1 MQNATINQIAVTRKN
16 KIMSNSR
23 QYWQSVEQLDNNEEF
38 VAKNNNEFQEEL
50 PLDQFLEKEELST
63 SSTSRRDFLKF
74 VGFSVSAATLAA
86 CEAPVMKSIPYVI
99 KPEEITPGVANYYAS
114 AYFDGFDFA
123 PILVKTREG
132 RPIHIEGNKDSKLT
146 NGGVNARVNSSLLSL
161 YDEARV
167 RNPRLK
173 GEETK
178 WSKVD
183 KAVKDS
189 LGSAK
194 NVRILSN
201 TIASPSTQAAID
213 LFASKLGSEESAV
226 NFKHVTYDES
236 SSAGIINANNNSFG
250 KAVIPNYN
258 FDKANVIVAF
268 GADFLSTWLHS
279 SQYATAYGK
288 HRAPEHGKMSRH
300 YQFESTFSLTG
311 TNADIRGAVKPNEI
325 GLAVIDLYNAVAK
338 LTGAAS
344 VKGAKYDD
352 DNNVS
357 TKIQN
362 AAKDLVS
369 NKGAALV
376 VSGSND
382 VATQELVNG
391 INNMINSY
399 GSTIEI
405 DKPLNIRKGN
415 DTDFIELVKEMEAG
429 EVDALFIYG
438 VNPVY
443 SAPSD
448 LNFTTALA
456 KVKTSVS
463 FSSFAD
469 ETASVTTV
477 LAPDNHFFENWNDY
491 TPVAGSVYMAQPV
504 IRPLFSK
511 SAAHQGT
518 RQAQESLLRFV
529 KVKTSFYDFMRD
541 NWSNTIL
548 PNQSKY
554 STLDTLWNNTVHDGF
569 AEYTPVATP
578 STLQETVPTEA
589 SVSASNVIKS
599 SKVTG
604 MVAELYTETN
614 MGIGNQANNPW
625 LQELP
630 NVITKVTWDNYVA
643 MNPEDCRENGYA
655 TNYGQK
661 LPASLVN
668 VTIGGSTVKLP
679 VIATPGQKRGA
690 VSISLGYGRTNA
702 GKVVEQGDML
712 AADGVTKT
720 IGANVFPAVSTKN
733 GTFNYYVNVIIEN
746 ANEEYPVGLAQT
758 HFTEMDRKIVNETSI
773 GTFLKGKDTYNPDP
787 TVVDSYG
794 KTQKIEKLDLW
805 EAQDIKNGHRWGMT
819 IDLSKCIGCNSC
831 VTSCH
836 SENNVPVVG
845 KDEVRRNRIMS
856 WLRIDRYFSSDMSK
870 ATAGDTGVIDMYSQM
885 ENPSAYPEAVHQP
898 VMCQQCNHA
907 PCETVCPVA
916 ATTHSD
922 EGLNQM
928 TYNRCIGTRY
938 CANNCPYKV
947 RRFNWFNYVADSK
960 FTDVNPSQNDLARM
974 VLNPDVVVRARG
986 VMEKCSFCVQR
997 IQLGKLDAKKEGR
1010 TVRDGEIL
1018 SACASVCPTNA
1029 IQFGDLN
1036 DDHTMVNKTSE
1047 DERSYHLLEEV
1058 GTQPN
1063 VFYLTKVRNVEGER
1077 IPAGIGHG
1085 ASHDT
1090 HEDHGHEESEHPA
1103 ESNTHSD
1110 EHAAH

>member
-1 MQNATINQIAVTRKN
+1 
-16 KIMSNSR
+16 MSNSR

-38 VAKNNNEFQEEL
+38 VAKNSNEFQEEL

-86 CEAPVMKSIPYVI
+86 CEAPVMKSIPYVV

-114 AYFDGFDFA
+114 AYYDGFDFA

-132 RPIHIEGNKDSKLT
+132 RPIHIEGNKESKLT

-167 RNPRLK
+167 RNPRIN

-183 KAVKDS
+183 KAVKAS
-189 LGSAK
+189 LASAK
-194 NVRILSN
+194 NVRVLTHS
-201 TIASPSTQAAID
+201 IASPSTQAAID
-213 LFASKLGSEESAV
+213 LFAANLGTEEAPV

-236 SSAGIINANNNSFG
+236 SSAGIIHANKNYFG
-250 KAVIPNYN
+250 KAVVPNYN
-258 FDKANVIVAF
+258 FDKANIIVSF
-268 GADFLSTWLHS
+268 GADFLTTWLNAN
-279 SQYATAYGK
+279 QYAAAYGL
-288 HRAPEHGKMSRH
+288 HRSPKNGEMSRH
-300 YQFESTFSLTG
+300 YQFEGNFSLTG

-338 LTGAAS
+338 LTGGSS

-352 DNNVS
+352 DNNVAA
-357 TKIQN
+357 KIKN
-362 AAKDLVS
+362 AAKDLVA

-391 INNMINSY
+391 INQMIGSY
-399 GSTIEI
+399 NSTIEI

-415 DTDFIELVKEMEAG
+415 DTDFIDLVKEMKSG
-429 EVDALFIYG
+429 EVDTLLVYG

-443 SAPSD
+443 SAPAD
-448 LNFTTALA
+448 LGFAAAMA

-463 FSSFAD
+463 FSTFAD
-469 ETASVTTV
+469 ETGSSTTI
-477 LAPDNHFFENWNDY
+477 LAPDNHYFENWNDY
-491 TPVAGSVYMAQPV
+491 SPVAGSVYMAQPV
-504 IRPLFSK
+504 IRPLFAK
-511 SAAHQGT
+511 STAHQGT

-529 KVKTSFYDFMRD
+529 KVKTSFYDFMKET
-541 NWSNTIL
+541 WSSAIL
-548 PNQSKY
+548 PNQTKY
-554 STLDTLWNNTVHDGF
+554 STLEKLWNNTVHDGF
-569 AEYTPVATP
+569 AEFTPAPVP
-578 STLQETVPTEA
+578 MTLEMAIPTAA
-589 SVSASNVIKS
+589 SVSAANVAKN
-599 SKVTG
+599 SKASG

-643 MNPEDCRENGYA
+643 MNPEDCKTNGYA
-655 TNYGQK
+655 TNYGQQ

-668 VTIGGSTVKLP
+668 VTIAGTTMKLP
-679 VIATPGQKRGA
+679 VIATPGQKMGA
-690 VSISLGYGRTNA
+690 VSIALGYGRTNA

-720 IGANVFPAVSTKN
+720 IGANVFPGVTTKN
-733 GTFNYYVNVIIEN
+733 GTFNYYVDVQIEN

-758 HFTEMDRKIVNETSI
+758 HFTEMDRKIVNETSLE
-773 GTFLKGKDTYNPDP
+773 TYLKGKNTYNPDP
-787 TVVDSYG
+787 TVVDAYG
-794 KTQKIEKLDLW
+794 VTQKVEKLDLW
-805 EAQDIKNGHRWGMT
+805 APQDIKNGHRWGMT
-819 IDLSKCIGCNSC
+819 IDLSTCIGCNAC
-831 VTSCH
+831 VTACH

-870 ATAGDTGVIDMYSQM
+870 ATSGDKGIIDMYAEM
-885 ENPSAYPEAVHQP
+885 EVPSAYPEAVHQA

-947 RRFNWFNYVADSK
+947 RRFNWFNYVGDSK

-997 IQLGKLDAKKEGR
+997 IQTGKLDAKKEGR
-1010 TVRDGEIL
+1010 PVKDGEVV

-1036 DDHTMVNKTSE
+1036 DNHSMVKKTSE

-1063 VFYLTKVRNVEGER
+1063 VFYLTKVRNVAGER
-1077 IPAGIGHG
+1077 IPAGLGHG
-1085 ASHDT
+1085 THATHD
-1090 HEDHGHEESEHPA
+1090 EDHGHEDA
-1103 ESNTHSD
+1103 
-1110 EHAAH
+1110 EHAAEGDAHSEEHSAH

>member
-1 MQNATINQIAVTRKN
+1 
-16 KIMSNSR
+16 MSNSR

-38 VAKNNNEFQEEL
+38 VAKNSNEFQEEL

-74 VGFSVSAATLAA
+74 VGFSVTAATLAA
-86 CEAPVMKSIPYVI
+86 CEAPVMKSIPYVV

-114 AYFDGFDFA
+114 AYYDGFDFA

-146 NGGVNARVNSSLLSL
+146 NGGVNTRVNSSLLSL

-167 RNPRLK
+167 RNPRLN

-183 KAVKDS
+183 KAVKAG
-189 LGSAK
+189 LKGAK

-213 LFASKLGSEESAV
+213 LFASKLGTEEAPV
-226 NFKHVTYDES
+226 NFKHVTYDEA
-236 SSAGIINANNNSFG
+236 SSAGIINANKNYFG
-250 KAVIPNYN
+250 KAVVPNYN
-258 FDKANVIVAF
+258 FDKANVIVGF
-268 GADFLSTWLHS
+268 GADFLSTWLNAN
-279 SQYATAYGK
+279 QYAAAYGV
-288 HRAPEHGKMSRH
+288 HRAPKNGEMSRH
-300 YQFESTFSLTG
+300 YQFEANFSLTG

-338 LTGAAS
+338 ATGNAT

-352 DNNVS
+352 DNNVAS
-357 TKIQN
+357 KIKN

-369 NKGAALV
+369 HKGSSLV
-376 VSGSND
+376 VCGSND

-391 INNMINSY
+391 INQMIGSY
-399 GSTIEI
+399 GSTIEM

-415 DTDFIELVKEMEAG
+415 DTDFINLVKEMKSGA
-429 EVDALFIYG
+429 VDALFIYG

-443 SAPSD
+443 SAPAD
-448 LNFTTALA
+448 LGFAAALA

-463 FSSFAD
+463 FSTFAD
-469 ETASVTTV
+469 ETASATTV
-477 LAPDNHFFENWNDY
+477 LAPDNHYFENWNDY
-491 TPVAGSVYMAQPV
+491 SPVAGSIYMAQPV

-511 SAAHQGT
+511 TAAHQGT

-529 KVKTSFYDFMRD
+529 KVKTSFYDFMKE
-541 NWSNTIL
+541 NWSATIL
-548 PNQSKY
+548 PNQTKY
-554 STLDTLWNNTVHDGF
+554 STLESLWNNTVHDGF
-569 AEYTPVATP
+569 AEYTPAPVP
-578 STLQETVPTEA
+578 MTLEMTIAPEA
-589 SVSASNVIKS
+589 SVSASNVVKN
-599 SKVTG
+599 SKATG

-643 MNPEDCRENGYA
+643 MNPEDCKANGYA
-655 TNYGQK
+655 TNYGQQ
-661 LPASLVN
+661 LPASLAN
-668 VTIGGSTVKLP
+668 VTIGGTTMKLP
-679 VIATPGQKRGA
+679 VIATPGQKVGA
-690 VSISLGYGRTNA
+690 VSIAVGYGRTNA
-702 GKVVEQGDML
+702 GKVVEQGDMV

-720 IGANVFPAVSTKN
+720 IGANVFPGVSTKN
-733 GTFNYYVNVIIEN
+733 GTFNYYVDVTVEN
-746 ANEEYPVGLAQT
+746 ANEEYPIGLAQT
-758 HFTEMDRKIVNETSI
+758 HFTEMDRKIVNETSLE
-773 GTFLKGKDTYNPDP
+773 TFLKGKDTYNPDP
-787 TVVDSYG
+787 TVVDAYG
-794 KTQKIEKLDLW
+794 KTQKVEKLDLW
-805 EAQDIKNGHRWGMT
+805 AAQDIKNGHRWGMT
-819 IDLSKCIGCNSC
+819 IDLSKCIGCSAC

-856 WLRIDRYFSSDMSK
+856 WLRVDRYFSSDMSK
-870 ATAGDTGVIDMYSQM
+870 ATAGDTGTIDMYAQM
-885 ENPSAYPEAVHQP
+885 EVPSAYPEAVHQP

-947 RRFNWFNYVADSK
+947 RRFNWFNYIGDSK

-997 IQLGKLDAKKEGR
+997 IQHGKLDAKKEGR
-1010 TVRDGEIL
+1010 TVNDGEIV

-1036 DDHTMVNKTSE
+1036 DDHTMVKKTSD

-1077 IPAGIGHG
+1077 IPAGLGHG
-1085 ASHDT
+1085 THASHD
-1090 HEDHGHEESEHPA
+1090 DHGHGEE
-1103 ESNTHSD
+1103 
-1110 EHAAH
+1110 EHAAHEGDAHSEEHSAH